1 MRIDRRTLL
10 AGATV
15 LGLGG
20 AGIALSGCG
29 KGATGQSVSSDDMS
43 LGKADAPVTVVEYA
57 SLACSH
63 CAKWNKEV
71 FPAFKAKYID
81 TGKVHYVFREFLTPP
96 VELASAGTLL
106 ARCAGKD
113 KYFNVI
119 DAVFHGQDEI
129 FQTGDMRGVL
139 LRVAQSAGM
148 NEDQFMACV
157 GDEKAL
163 NDLNSRVEKYAKDAK
178 ITGTPTFFFND
189 DKYEQGEMTLAQI
202 DVAYAKALAATK
214 K

>member
-1 MRIDRRTLL
+1 MRIDRRTIL
-10 AGATV
+10 AGGAV

-20 AGIALSGCG
+20 AGLVLSACNSGG
-29 KGATGQSVSSDDMS
+29 GGQAVSSDDMS

-63 CAKWNKEV
+63 CATFNKEV
-71 FPAFKAKYID
+71 FPAFKTKYID
-81 TGKVHYVFREFLTPP
+81 TGKVRYVFREFITAPP
-96 VELASAGTLL
+96 ELASAGALL

-119 DAVFHGQDEI
+119 DAVFHGQEEI
-129 FQTGDMRGVL
+129 FQTGDIRGVL

-163 NDLNSRVEKYAKDAK
+163 NDLNARVEKYAKDAK

-189 DKYEQGEMTLAQI
+189 DKYDSGEMTLAQI
-202 DVAYAKALAATK
+202 DAAYDKAFAATK